1 MGTVP
6 SHWSPPLDVPWCP
19 SAVGEGKKVRGK
31 STQKLPVTPSH
42 PNPTHPNHNPTLSS
56 LENDV
61 IVLNMAP
68 YSTQHCSSSGSGWV
82 SYPGERSVTSPM
94 GAVSSPVGTTTVFH
108 TKYGLRSR
116 SLGWGQGHWSEV
128 KVTALRSRSLRW
140 GQGHWAEVKVTNRV
154 TKRRFLSQRLQF
166 SKKGDALTPHFLV
179 SKEAI
184 LFSIPVSVETPII
197 CPLKRSHTLTEC
209 WERCQRNSWSWCGR
223 ENYFWPYITTTSTS
237 IGFFSQLS
245 RYE

>member
-94 GAVSSPVGTTTVFH
+94 GARVIPSRHESFIRGIGQDH
-108 TKYGLRSR
+108 CMLTKL
-116 SLGWGQGHWSEV
+116 
-128 KVTALRSRSLRW
+128 
-140 GQGHWAEVKVTNRV
+140 
-154 TKRRFLSQRLQF
+154 TKLAYSWQRLQLA
-166 SKKGDALTPHFLV
+166 KKGEVLTLPFLV
-179 SKEAI
+179 SKQVI
-184 LFSIPVSVETPII
+184 LFSIPVSVETAII
-197 CPLKRSHTLTEC
+197 CPLKRSHTLSLSAE
-209 WERCQRNSWSWCGR
+209 NPAR
-223 ENYFWPYITTTSTS
+223 EIDEAVWAVKMTRDLLLRQLTPAVDFSLGYQDMNNCINRDPLKDTHFLRQEIAITF
-237 IGFFSQLS
+237 IF
-245 RYE
+245 Y